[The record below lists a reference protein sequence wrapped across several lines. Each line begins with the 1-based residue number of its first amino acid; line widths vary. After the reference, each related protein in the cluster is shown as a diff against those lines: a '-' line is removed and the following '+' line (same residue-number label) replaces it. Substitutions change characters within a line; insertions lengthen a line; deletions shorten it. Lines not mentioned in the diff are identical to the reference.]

1 MEYTPSWIKENGV
14 RMRRRGRKNHVP
26 HYPASPEQ
34 HPTVV
39 ILGRPNVGKSTL
51 FNRMAGRT
59 ASIVK
64 DEPGVTRD
72 RIYAEADVLDKT
84 VTLVDTG
91 GWEYSPE
98 NATEQGINAQCHRAL
113 KEACLVL
120 FIVDGRHSPTTG
132 DFETADLLRK
142 LQLPAIL
149 VVNKI
154 DGPKQEADATEMYS
168 LGMQDVMMISSVHG
182 RNFDILEDRMY
193 EHIPDSAKF
202 DLHPPAPNPEEEED
216 EESAANR
223 YATRVAVIGRPNVG
237 KSTLINTL
245 LKEDRLL
252 TMDMPGTTRDAV
264 DTHIR
269 LEDGREYVFVDT
281 AGIRRKSKVK
291 KESSEHLAVSSAVTA
306 MTKCRIVVLMIDAD
320 GEVAEQDAKILG
332 LAVDRGRAVI
342 IVLNKWDLLKGDAE
356 KQRATRELLEQKIS
370 FAPWAK
376 KATISAL
383 NNNGINK
390 LLKAIDEANAAFT
403 KRVPT
408 SKLNALFND
417 IIMHHPPPLRKG
429 RPVKLYFATQASVR
443 PPTFVVHCSYP
454 EALHFSY
461 QRYVENRIRKEFGFD
476 GTPLKM
482 VFKKRSRRGD
492 K

>member
-1 MEYTPSWIKENGV
+1 
-14 RMRRRGRKNHVP
+14 MRRRGRKNHIP
-26 HYPASPEQ
+26 HYPASPSE

-51 FNRMAGRT
+51 FNRMSGRT

-72 RIYAEADVLDKT
+72 RIYAAAEIMNKV

-98 NATEQGINAQCHRAL
+98 TDTELGINRQCQLAL
-113 KEACLVL
+113 KEASLVL
-120 FIVDGRHSPTTG
+120 FIVDGRHAPTTG
-132 DFETADLLRK
+132 DYETAALLRK
-142 LQLPAIL
+142 QQTPTIL

-154 DGPKQEADATEMYS
+154 DGPKQEADASEMYA
-168 LGMQDVMMISSVHG
+168 LGMDLTVMVSAAHG
-182 RNFDILEDRMY
+182 RNFDKLEDQMY
-193 EHIPDSAKF
+193 DFIPDSAIVPAEF
-202 DLHPPAPNPEEEED
+202 DDGEETESDEEEEPR
-216 EESAANR
+216 E
-223 YATRVAVIGRPNVG
+223 YATRVAVIGRPNAG
-237 KSTLINTL
+237 KSSLINKL
-245 LKEDRLL
+245 LNEERLL

-269 LEDGREYVFVDT
+269 MEDGREYVFVDT
-281 AGIRRKSKVK
+281 AGIRRKSKVQ
-291 KESSEHLAVSSAVTA
+291 KESPEHMAVSVAVNA
-306 MTKCRIVVLMIDAD
+306 MSKCRIVVLMIDAD
-320 GEVAEQDAKILG
+320 GDIAEQDAKILG
-332 LAVDRGRAVI
+332 LAVDRGRAV
-342 IVLNKWDLLKGDAE
+342 VVALNKWDLLKGDSE
-356 KQRATRELLEQKIS
+356 RQRAVREMVKQKLS

-376 KATISAL
+376 TVTISAINGKGL
-383 NNNGINK
+383 NR
-390 LLKAIDEANAAFT
+390 LLDAVDVANEAFS

-408 SKLNALFND
+408 GKLNALFDD

-443 PPTFVVHCSYP
+443 PPTFVVQCSYP

-461 QRYVENRIRKEFGFD
+461 QRYVENRIRETFGFD
-476 GTPLKM
+476 GTPVKM
-482 VFKKRSRRGD
+482 IFRKRARRGD

>member
-1 MEYTPSWIKENGV
+1 
-14 RMRRRGRKNHVP
+14 MRRRGRKNHIP
-26 HYPASPEQ
+26 HYPASPQE

-59 ASIVK
+59 AAIVK

-72 RIYAEADVLDKT
+72 RIYAEAEISDKV

-98 NATEQGINAQCHRAL
+98 NATEQGINAQCHQAL
-113 KEACLVL
+113 EQACLVL
-120 FIVDGRHSPTTG
+120 FIVDGRYPPTTG
-132 DFETADLLRK
+132 DYETANLLRK
-142 LQLPAIL
+142 KQLPAVL

-154 DGPKQEADATEMYS
+154 DGPKQENDASEMYS
-168 LGMQDVMMISSVHG
+168 LGMDHIILVSSAHG
-182 RNFDILEDRMY
+182 RNFGKLEDVIY
-193 EHIPDSAKF
+193 EYV
-202 DLHPPAPNPEEEED
+202 PEEAKAEWAQKSPEIEGDQIED
-216 EESAANR
+216 EEKS
-223 YATRVAVIGRPNVG
+223 YATRVAVIGRPNAG
-237 KSTLINTL
+237 KSSLINKL
-245 LKEDRLL
+245 LNEERLL

-264 DTHIR
+264 DTHIK

-281 AGIRRKSKVK
+281 AGIRRKSKVRQ
-291 KESSEHLAVSSAVTA
+291 ESSEHLAVSSAVTA
-306 MTKCRIVVLMIDAD
+306 MTKCRVMVLLIDAN

-332 LAVDRGRAVI
+332 LAVDRGRAV
-342 IVLNKWDLLKGDAE
+342 VVALNKWDLLKGDSERQQAVKKLAE
-356 KQRATRELLEQKIS
+356 HKLA

-376 KATISAL
+376 TVTISAL
-383 NNNGINK
+383 NGKGINQ
-390 LLKAIDEANAAFT
+390 LLNAIDESNEAFS

-408 SKLNALFND
+408 GKLNALFDD

-429 RPVKLYFATQASVR
+429 RPVKLYYATQASVR
-443 PPTFVVHCSYP
+443 PPTFVVQCSYP

-461 QRYVENRIRKEFGFD
+461 TRYVENRIRDTFGFD

-482 VFKKRSRRGD
+482 VFKKRARRGD
-492 K
+492 KKS

>member
-1 MEYTPSWIKENGV
+1 
-14 RMRRRGRKNHVP
+14 MRKRGRKNHVP
-26 HYPASPEQ
+26 HYPASPKD

-51 FNRMAGRT
+51 FNRMSGRT

-72 RIYAEADVLDKT
+72 RIYAEADILDKM

-98 NATEQGINAQCHRAL
+98 NETEKGINRQCHQAL
-113 KEACLVL
+113 DEASLVL

-132 DFETADLLRK
+132 DYETADLLRK
-142 LQLPAIL
+142 MQLPAIL

-154 DGPKQEADATEMYS
+154 DGPKQEADAVEMFA
-168 LGMQDVMMISSVHG
+168 LGMDNVVMVSSVHG
-182 RNFDILEDRMY
+182 RNYDVLEDMMY
-193 EHIPDSAKF
+193 EYIPDSAKILPEDPNNSKSDKEATF
-202 DLHPPAPNPEEEED
+202 EEQEYAP
-216 EESAANR
+216 
-223 YATRVAVIGRPNVG
+223 RVAVIGRPNAG
-237 KSTLINTL
+237 KSSLINKL
-245 LKEDRLL
+245 LNEDRLL

-269 LEDGREYVFVDT
+269 LADGREYVFVDT
-281 AGIRRKSKVK
+281 AGIRRKSKVQ
-291 KESSEHLAVSSAVTA
+291 KESPEHMAVSAAVDT
-306 MTKCRIVVLMIDAD
+306 MSRCRVVVLMIDAD
-320 GEVAEQDAKILG
+320 GDIAEQDAKILG
-332 LAVDRGRAVI
+332 LAVDRGRAVVI
-342 IVLNKWDLLKGDAE
+342 ALNKWDLLKGDNE
-356 KQRATRELLEQKIS
+356 KQRAVKERVKEKVA

-376 KATISAL
+376 IVTISAL
-383 NNNGINK
+383 NGKGVHK
-390 LLKAIDEANAAFT
+390 LLDAVDAANETFS

-408 SKLNALFND
+408 GQLNALFD
-417 IIMHHPPPLRKG
+417 EIVMHHPPPLRKG

-443 PPTFVVHCSYP
+443 PPTFVVQCSYP

-461 QRYVENRIRKEFGFD
+461 QRYVENRIRDVFGFD

-482 VFKKRSRRGD
+482 IFKKRARRGD

>member
-1 MEYTPSWIKENGV
+1 
-14 RMRRRGRKNHVP
+14 MRRRGRKNHVP
-26 HYPASPEQ
+26 HYPASSSD

-72 RIYAEADVLDKT
+72 RIYAEADIADKT

-98 NATEQGINAQCHRAL
+98 NETEAGINSQCKKAL
-113 KEACLVL
+113 EEGSLVL
-120 FIVDGRHSPTTG
+120 FIVDGRHPPTTG
-132 DFETADLLRK
+132 DYETAELLRK
-142 LQLPAIL
+142 QEIPTIL

-154 DGPKQEADATEMYS
+154 DGPKQENDAAEMYS
-168 LGMQDVMMISSVHG
+168 LGLENMVMVSAAHG
-182 RNFDILEDRMY
+182 RQFDVLEDMMY
-193 EHIPDSAKF
+193 DFIPDSAKF
-202 DLHPPAPNPEEEED
+202 ENRLEAVDVED
-216 EESAANR
+216 TEQEDAEKE
-223 YATRVAVIGRPNVG
+223 YATRVAVIGRPNAG
-237 KSTLINTL
+237 KSSLINKL
-245 LKEDRLL
+245 LNEDRLL

-269 LEDGREYVFVDT
+269 LSDGREYVFVDT
-281 AGIRRKSKVK
+281 AGIRRKNKVK
-291 KESSEHLAVSSAVTA
+291 KESPEHMAVSVAVNA
-306 MTKCRIVVLMIDAD
+306 MTKCRVVVLMIDAD

-332 LAVDRGRAVI
+332 LAVDRGRAVVI
-342 IVLNKWDLLKGDAE
+342 ALNKWDLLKGDSE
-356 KQRATRELLEQKIS
+356 KQRAVKELLKQKIA

-376 KATISAL
+376 TVTVSAL
-383 NNNGINK
+383 DGRGVNK
-390 LLKAIDEANAAFT
+390 LLEAIDEANAAFSN
-403 KRVPT
+403 RVPT
-408 SKLNALFND
+408 GRLNALFDD

-443 PPTFVVHCSYP
+443 PPTFVVQCSYP

-461 QRYVENRIRKEFGFD
+461 QRYVENRIRDAFGFE
-476 GTPLKM
+476 GTPLRM
-482 VFKKRSRRGD
+482 IFKKRARRGD